1 MPPMFIRTKKRGDR
15 TFVRI
20 VGSVREGR
28 KVRQRVL
35 RHVGTGTAGLQ
46 VDHLRRLGH
55 VIM

>member
-1 MPPMFIRTKKRGDR
+1 MFIRTKKRGDR